1 MNKAPDAFRTISEV
15 ADELDLPQH
24 VLRFWESRFTHIRP
38 MKRGGGRRYYRPE
51 DIDLLRGI
59 RHLLYGDGYTI
70 RGVQRI
76 LREQGVRTVQSVGQ
90 GHAVNLPI
98 LPRED
103 ARDEDGEAN
112 STRGALKLL
121 PPSFSEE
128 SDETEDEVE
137 EQEPDEPVPPEF
149 VPQKRPIAEANSVA
163 VPPIPKE
170 PGATQVRQAS
180 PQVVSPQVVSPQ
192 VAAPPPK
199 GLVAEDLDRLKN
211 ALAELEACRRLLDK
225 ANEGGR

>member
-24 VLRFWESRFTHIRP
+24 VLRFWESRFPHVRP

-51 DIDLLRGI
+51 DVDLLRGI

-90 GHAVNLPI
+90 GQAASLAV
-98 LPRED
+98 LPRDD
-103 ARDEDGEAN
+103 AQDGDGEPNGVPAVLEFP
-112 STRGALKLL
+112 SLETAL
-121 PPSFSEE
+121 SGRADDAEE
-128 SDETEDEVE
+128 R
-137 EQEPDEPVPPEF
+137 EPDHHVPSEF
-149 VPQKRPIAEANSVA
+149 THEKRPIVAANSAA
-163 VPPIPKE
+163 VVSTSKV
-170 PGATQVRQAS
+170 PGALQVHHPS
-180 PQVVSPQVVSPQ
+180 PAA
-192 VAAPPPK
+192 AAPTP
-199 GLVAEDLDRLKN
+199 GGIAAEDQGRLKH

-225 ANEGGR
+225 ANEGG

>member
-24 VLRFWESRFTHIRP
+24 VLRFWESRFPHIKP

-59 RHLLYGDGYTI
+59 RRLLYGDGYTI

-90 GHAVNLPI
+90 GQAANLLVP
-98 LPRED
+98 PRDDAHDAED
-103 ARDEDGEAN
+103 EPNGRPAALAFSSPMDSEISEEAEDETEE
-112 STRGALKLL
+112 R
-121 PPSFSEE
+121 E
-128 SDETEDEVE
+128 SDELA
-137 EQEPDEPVPPEF
+137 PESA
-149 VPQKRPIAEANSVA
+149 PQNGPISRASSVA
-163 VPPIPKE
+163 VAPARRAETPP
-170 PGATQVRQAS
+170 VRQAS
-180 PQVVSPQVVSPQ
+180 AP
-192 VAAPPPK
+192 VAAPSRK
-199 GLVAEDLDRLKN
+199 GIAAEDLDRLKQ
-211 ALAELEACRRLLDK
+211 AVAELEACRRLLDK

>member
-1 MNKAPDAFRTISEV
+1 LNKAPDAFRTISEV

-24 VLRFWESRFTHIRP
+24 VLRFWESRFPHIRP

-90 GHAVNLPI
+90 GQAVNLPV
-98 LPRED
+98 PPQDD
-103 ARDEDGEAN
+103 AQDADGEPN
-112 STRGALKLL
+112 GIRTVLKFPSPLDSGA
-121 PPSFSEE
+121 
-128 SDETEDEVE
+128 SDETEGEFE
-137 EQEPDEPVPPEF
+137 EHEPDEPAPPEF
-149 VPQKRPIAEANSVA
+149 APQNRPMAEANSVA
-163 VPPIPKE
+163 VAPVPRA
-170 PGATQVRQAS
+170 PGAEQVLQAS
-180 PQVVSPQVVSPQ
+180 LP
-192 VAAPPPK
+192 VAAPPAK
-199 GLVAEDLDRLKN
+199 GMAAEDLGRLKQ